1 VTDAPESLH
10 FQGPPFWTPDFFDI
24 FLPKTPGFVNDFV
37 LALRGQEVPVAFS
50 LWCALVTLSTALKR
64 ETWIKWSEDHLYPN
78 LYLVLVS
85 PAGMAKKSAPINL
98 GCTCLQEMNEYLTD
112 PNVIIRKNINIFRD
126 KITGEAIIKYMSKRM
141 SPRHVNLVDGLG
153 KPLRH
158 AGGPIQTY
166 QKSAEVLLVAP
177 ELGTMLSRARYN
189 EDLITTLTK
198 LYDTES
204 AFESTTVGGKQKK
217 LPDPFACLL
226 GGTTPSALRDSIPK
240 TAVDEGFLSRLIL
253 CYQPKAA
260 SLFHRPR
267 NMNIPRKEIA
277 SRLAWIAQY
286 TGGQWDLSEEA
297 DAFYEKWYIN
307 IHTRF
312 DTLRFHPAQKS
323 RFAIHVLKVAL
334 LFSAQRYSNHLDKKN
349 RTIDL
354 VAIKEAIRL
363 VEATME
369 LAVPL
374 IEETEANP
382 IQRLQIRILNYITER
397 KRVTRKM
404 LLQNAHITAGEATA
418 TISDLYQAGRIGCL
432 KGGAPTFDLLETY
445 VPVRE
450 TRKEAKT

>member
-1 VTDAPESLH
+1 VDAPESLRY
-10 FQGPPFWTPDFFDI
+10 QGEPFWAPDPFDA

-64 ETWIKWSEDHLYPN
+64 ETWLKWSEDHLFPN
-78 LYLVLVS
+78 IYLVLVS
-85 PAGMAKKSAPINL
+85 PAGMAKKSAPINM
-98 GCTCLQEMNEYLTD
+98 GCACLQGMPDYFTD
-112 PNVIIRKNINIFRD
+112 INVVVRKNVSIFRD
-126 KITGEAIIKYMSKRM
+126 KITGEAIVKFLSKKMR
-141 SPRHVNLVDGLG
+141 PRHVNLVDGRG
-153 KPLRH
+153 QPLRD
-158 AGGPIQTY
+158 AKSLIRTY
-166 QKSAEVLLVAP
+166 TRSAEVLLVAP

-204 AFESTTVGGKQKK
+204 AFENTTVGGGNKK

-226 GGTTPSALRDSIPK
+226 GGTTPTALRDSIPK
-240 TAVDEGFLSRLIL
+240 SAIDEGFLSRLVV

-267 NMNIPRKEIA
+267 ATNIPRKELS
-277 SRLAWIAQY
+277 SRLAWLAQW
-286 TGGQWDLSEEA
+286 TAGQWDLSDEA
-297 DAFYEKWYIN
+297 DKFYESWYIR
-307 IHTRF
+307 IHTHY

-334 LFSAQRYSNHLDKKN
+334 LFSAQRYSNHLEKKN
-349 RTIDL
+349 RLIDL

-382 IQRLQIRILNYITER
+382 VQRLQIRILNYITER
-397 KRVTRKM
+397 KKVTRKM
-404 LLQNAHITAGEATA
+404 LMQNAHLTASEATA
-418 TISDLYQAGRIGCL
+418 TISDLYQAGRIVCL
-432 KGGAPTFDLLETY
+432 KGGAPSFDMNEVY
-445 VPVRE
+445 VLVRQG
-450 TRKEAKT
+450 RGAKDEA